1 MRRAELRRR
10 ARAAT
15 GEWMESAAL
24 CLACGWQCI
33 IEYRRPAERW
43 TCAECGQR
51 ELVRDD
57 DEATRPN
64 AADVTEGEA

>member
-10 ARAAT
+10 AQAAT

-24 CLACGWQCI
+24 CLACGWQCVI
-33 IEYRRPAERW
+33 AYRRPAERW
-43 TCAECGQR
+43 TCPECHAR

-57 DEATRPN
+57 DEAERP
-64 AADVTEGEA
+64 ARAEVEEGEA